1 MQRRLHAITL
11 ALVMLACA
19 WSAGSHRAAAQ
30 PSNCCTYTV
39 DIAGI
44 SSECLPITI
53 EGDFGPGGRDTVTL
67 TGDTVMIRAVPG
79 PCPAY
84 LLNWI
89 SINGMIPIPATGFRE
104 ITIGD
109 CCYRFEFIVDQNI
122 CYTIRIRPCQGGGP
136 GGLG

>member
-79 PCPAY
+79 IAPASHHSAASR
-84 LLNWI
+84 NAMARRSGRQRI
-89 SINGMIPIPATGFRE
+89 SAGSFVQESGITGQEGFLR
-104 ITIGD
+104 TD
-109 CCYRFEFIVDQNI
+109 RQ
-122 CYTIRIRPCQGGGP
+122 TSTR
-136 GGLG
+136 